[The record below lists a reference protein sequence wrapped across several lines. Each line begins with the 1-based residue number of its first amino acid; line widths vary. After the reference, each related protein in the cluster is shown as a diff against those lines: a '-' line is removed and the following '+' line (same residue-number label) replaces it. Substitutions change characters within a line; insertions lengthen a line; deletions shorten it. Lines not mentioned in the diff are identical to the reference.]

1 MSTSPA
7 SQAAALSS
15 TVVACPIC
23 ATPQTRR
30 VHKWNSMDINKCS
43 ACQVLFVVSP
53 PSMEEL
59 VLMYGGHDLLHERL
73 DPNSNSELRR

>member
-1 MSTSPA
+1 
-7 SQAAALSS
+7 
-15 TVVACPIC
+15 
-23 ATPQTRR
+23 
-30 VHKWNSMDINKCS
+30 MDINKCS

-73 DPNSNSELRR
+73 DPNSNSEDELPARKMNEQNRLLDLLKRMGSFERHAA